1 MKIGI
6 DMDGVVTDFV
16 TPFSKMLRT
25 MTGVE
30 LEPMSAT
37 YPTTW
42 NYHLDAGVTKSQA
55 DAVWDLIKSSP
66 TFWARM
72 NPLPGVWI
80 DLEKVER
87 ASYEGHEVHYIT
99 SRPGI
104 DVQRQTARWLVGQN
118 IFAPSVIVAD
128 NARHKGEIAA
138 ALRLDAFIDDN
149 VDNAKSVLHHSP
161 RTQTFIKDQPYNRE
175 SLPVEIIRVKNL
187 VEMLEHIGV
196 LSPIGGVARVAA

>member
-1 MKIGI
+1 VKIAV
-6 DMDGVVTDFV
+6 DMDGVLTDFV

-30 LEPMSAT
+30 LEPLSAT

-42 NYHLDAGVTKSQA
+42 NYHLDAGVTKAQA

-80 DLEKVER
+80 DLEKLER
-87 ASYEGHEVHYIT
+87 TSYNGNEVFYLT

-149 VDNAKSVLHHSP
+149 VDNCEAVRHFSP
-161 RTQTFIKDQPYNRE
+161 RTRVFIKDQPYNRVA
-175 SLPVEIIRVKNL
+175 LPEEIQRVKN
-187 VEMLEHIGV
+187 VTMMLEELDV